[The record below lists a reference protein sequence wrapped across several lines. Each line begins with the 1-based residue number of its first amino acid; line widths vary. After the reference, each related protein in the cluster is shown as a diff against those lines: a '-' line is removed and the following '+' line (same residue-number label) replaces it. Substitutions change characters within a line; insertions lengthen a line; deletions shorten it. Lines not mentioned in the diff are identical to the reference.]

1 MAAVPPVVPPV
12 VAPWDSFRVVLR
24 DACGI
29 TQAVALQAIHDQG
42 YDTMLA
48 FSALNDEDIVNFHKS
63 ITRTIPNPRAQVNI
77 PYASIKK
84 LQIMRLWTLWRIRQ
98 GIAIVHANYNDA
110 AIRWAT
116 DRFEWERGLKIN
128 KPDTPDAPA
137 KFNGFGDKWRS
148 FSDGFF
154 GMMSA
159 VRGTMNIPLS
169 YVFREHVVPTPEIGL
184 AAAAL
189 PSDDYLMMVVS
200 FNIPEFTTD
209 NRRAWEHL
217 RPLLFDTPA
226 WEYVKRYDATKD
238 ARTAFRTLTLRGEG
252 DAATEARKVK
262 AESDIATAKFT
273 GQGKAWTINKYINT
287 LVGAFNDLESCGTVK
302 TEFEKVTALLH
313 GIEDPKYNSSVAFIL
328 GSPQLRHD
336 FQAAYNYLETV
347 HQFSNSGIMGKKG
360 FDRNVS
366 GVSTGGDTMADG
378 RVPKE
383 VWDAMSDKERKA
395 LLNKRK
401 AARKGGS
408 GNRGG
413 NNNSGQN
420 GGVKLTKGQKKKVAQ
435 FRKLEEVATSLM
447 ETLDAMGQ
455 EVGKGSTS
463 LTKRSAGSP
472 SEQFGRKVKETR
484 RLLKAV
490 TGKRVD
496 DDDDE

>member
-1 MAAVPPVVPPV
+1 M
-12 VAPWDSFRVVLR
+12 
-24 DACGI
+24 
-29 TQAVALQAIHDQG
+29 
-42 YDTMLA
+42 
-48 FSALNDEDIVNFHKS
+48 
-63 ITRTIPNPRAQVNI
+63 
-77 PYASIKK
+77 YASIEK
-84 LQIMRLWTLWRIRQ
+84 LQIMRLWTLWRLRQ
-98 GIAIVHANYNDA
+98 GIVIVHTDYNDA

-116 DRFEWERGLKIN
+116 ERFKWERGLKIN
-128 KPDTPDAPA
+128 KPNTPDAPA

-154 GMMSA
+154 YMMSA
-159 VRGTMNIPLS
+159 IRGTMNIPLS
-169 YVFREHVVPTPEIGL
+169 YLFREHVVPTPEIGL
-184 AAAAL
+184 
-189 PSDDYLMMVVS
+189 
-200 FNIPEFTTD
+200 
-209 NRRAWEHL
+209 
-217 RPLLFDTPA
+217 
-226 WEYVKRYDATKD
+226 
-238 ARTAFRTLTLRGEG
+238 
-252 DAATEARKVK
+252 
-262 AESDIATAKFT
+262 
-273 GQGKAWTINKYINT
+273 
-287 LVGAFNDLESCGTVK
+287 
-302 TEFEKVTALLH
+302 VTALLH
-313 GIEDPKYNSSVAFIL
+313 GIEVPKYNSSVVFIL

-336 FQAAYNYLETV
+336 FQSAYNYLETV

-366 GVSTGGDTMADG
+366 GVSTAGDATADG

-383 VWDAMSDKERKA
+383 VWNAMSDKERKA

-413 NNNSGQN
+413 NNNSVQN

-463 LTKRSAGSP
+463 VTKRSTGSQ
-472 SEQFGRKVKETR
+472 SEQFGRKVKEAR
-484 RLLKAV
+484 RLLQSV